1 MKDLESIAGI
11 IAGNVQTLE
20 NMKAT
25 YEMRMKE
32 LEQENP
38 EGLEYFYCRGVLDML
53 GIALTLENSEAYFM
67 ELLQK

>member
-1 MKDLESIAGI
+1 MTDLEYIAGI

-25 YEMRMKE
+25 YETSMKE
-32 LEQENP
+32 LEQESP
-38 EGLEYFYCRGVLDML
+38 EGLEAFYCRGALDML
-53 GIALTLENSEAYFM
+53 GIALTLENSESYFM

>member
-1 MKDLESIAGI
+1 MTDLEYIAGI
-11 IAGNVQTLE
+11 ITGNVQTLE

-25 YEMRMKE
+25 YETRMKE

-38 EGLEYFYCRGVLDML
+38 EGLEAFYCRGALDML

>member
-1 MKDLESIAGI
+1 MTDFEHIANI
-11 IAGNVQTLE
+11 VNGNVQTLE

-25 YEMRMKE
+25 YKMRMKE

-38 EGLEYFYCRGVLDML
+38 EGLEAFYCRGALDML
-53 GIALTLENSEAYFM
+53 GMALTLENSESYFL